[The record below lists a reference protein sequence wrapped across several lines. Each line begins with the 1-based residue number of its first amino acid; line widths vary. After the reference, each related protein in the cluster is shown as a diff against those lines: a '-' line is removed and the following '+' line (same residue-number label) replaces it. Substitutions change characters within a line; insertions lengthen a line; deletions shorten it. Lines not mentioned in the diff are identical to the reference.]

1 MARVLVVED
10 DPWIAWM
17 IADDL
22 AERGYQVTT
31 ARDGADALKRL
42 AAARPDAIVLDL
54 MMPGINGWEFVERY
68 QQRTGGRAIP
78 IVIVSAARAV
88 SRSLEHK
95 GVRQFL
101 PKPFDLEQL
110 ARSVAEAVASSA
122 APPPTAAQHAPG
134 AQEPSAVVHP

>member
-1 MARVLVVED
+1 MARVLVVD
-10 DPWIAWM
+10 DDAWIAWM

-22 AERGYQVTT
+22 ADRGYEVAT
-31 ARDGADALKRL
+31 ARNGAEALKCL
-42 AAARPDAIVLDL
+42 AAAPPDAIVLDL
-54 MMPGINGWEFVERY
+54 MMPGITGWEFVERY

-88 SRSLEHK
+88 PRSLEHK
-95 GVRQFL
+95 GVRHFL

-122 APPPTAAQHAPG
+122 APRLVAAPQAPG
-134 AQEPSAVVHP
+134 AKEPSALAHR

>member
-78 IVIVSAARAV
+78 IVIFSAGRGGF
-88 SRSLEHK
+88 RTPQHK
-95 GVRQFL
+95 SGGPVL
-101 PKPFDLEQL
+101 PKPFGL
-110 ARSVAEAVASSA
+110 
-122 APPPTAAQHAPG
+122 G
-134 AQEPSAVVHP
+134 